1 MKQLKG
7 HLPQEEE
14 KGCDPCLKKK
24 TLRELHRELE
34 RELYKV
40 QLKPR
45 HCWGFS
51 PPGTGVAFMVSGAK
65 VDGSR
70 AEGVG
75 SE

>member
-1 MKQLKG
+1 MFK
-7 HLPQEEE
+7 EEWE
-14 KGCDPCLKKK
+14 

-34 RELYKV
+34 RELYQV
-40 QLKPR
+40 QLKPQ
-45 HCWGFS
+45 HCWSFS
-51 PPGTGVAFMVSGAK
+51 PPGIGVAFMVKGAK